1 MSNAANLEYLNRL
14 VEGFEQAGLRQCEE
28 LNGYYNADTE
38 VFAQVNFE
46 GEKANVKLV
55 KGYDK
60 NSREVSFEE
69 VNTNEAVEEV
79 LSFLA

>member
-38 VFAQVNFE
+38 VFAQVDFE

-60 NSREVSFEE
+60 NSREVSFEK
-69 VNTNEAVEEV
+69 VNTNEAVAEV
-79 LSFLA
+79 LSFLV